1 MSFLPKASV
10 WRPLKDRLAD
20 VLAGTSRHRK
30 CELRKARNIFHA
42 QSRAARRQ
50 GGG

>member
-1 MSFLPKASV
+1 
-10 WRPLKDRLAD
+10 LAD

-42 QSRAARRQ
+42 ESRATLRK